1 MPGFWFMTGSF
12 LWSRQFSAVLA
23 LQIAA
28 IERGLNKEHF
38 EGTVDVDTPL
48 H

>member
-12 LWSRQFSAVLA
+12 LWSRQFSPILA

-28 IERGLNKEHF
+28 IEWGLNKEYQ
-38 EGTVDVDTPL
+38 G
-48 H
+48 

>member
-12 LWSRQFSAVLA
+12 MWARQFAPVLA

-28 IERGLNKEHF
+28 IERGLNSYKA
-38 EGTVDVDTPL
+38 
-48 H
+48 

>member
-12 LWSRQFSAVLA
+12 MWSRQFAPILA

-28 IERGLNKEHF
+28 IERGLQSYQN
-38 EGTVDVDTPL
+38 L
-48 H
+48 L